1 MKKGIDAPLV
11 PILFLLGGIVG
22 LITAIVSKD
31 WTNYIFPIIFLL
43 FGGLYLHT
51 SLWGKYKIISRV
63 VREMDLSSEAQVLDL
78 GTGHGAFLL
87 EVAQQLKS
95 PGRIIGLDIW
105 DQGDQSGNAIEVT
118 QRNVEQLGVSDVSE
132 LVTGNMVKLPFEN
145 NVFDRVV
152 ASLSIHN
159 VKPRSS
165 REKAID
171 EAYRVLKPEGQ
182 LVILDIEHV
191 GEYRNRLTKLG
202 ASAVRVEHAGI
213 NGMYAALST
222 RILIAKK

>member
-22 LITAIVSKD
+22 VITAIISKD

-51 SLWGKYKIISRV
+51 SLWGKYKIIRRV

-87 EVAQQLKS
+87 EVAQQLKT
-95 PGRIIGLDIW
+95 PGKVIGLDIW
-105 DQGDQSGNAIEVT
+105 NQGDQSGNAIEVT

-191 GEYRNRLTKLG
+191 GEYRNRLTELG

>member
-1 MKKGIDAPLV
+1 MKKGIDAPIV
-11 PILFLLGGIVG
+11 PIIFLLVG
-22 LITAIVSKD
+22 VLGLVTAIISKD
-31 WTNYIFPIIFLL
+31 WVNYIFPIILLL

-51 SLWGKYKIISRV
+51 SLWGKYKIIRRLVGKMYLAS
-63 VREMDLSSEAQVLDL
+63 DAQVLDL

-87 EVAQQLKS
+87 EIAQQLKK
-95 PGRIIGLDIW
+95 PGKIIGLDIW
-105 DQGDQSGNAIEVT
+105 HRGDQSGNAIEET
-118 QRNVEQLGVSDVSE
+118 QRNIEQLGVSDVSE

-145 NVFDRVV
+145 NTFDKVV

-159 VKPRSS
+159 VKPKSI
-165 REKAID
+165 REKVID
-171 EAYRVLKPEGQ
+171 EAYRVLKPGGQ

-191 GEYRNRLTKLG
+191 REYRNRLAKLG
-202 ASAVRVEHAGI
+202 VSSVRIEHAGI

>member
-11 PILFLLGGIVG
+11 PIMFLVVGIVG
-22 LITAIVSKD
+22 LVMAIISKD
-31 WTNYIFPIIFLL
+31 WTNYVFPIIFLL

-51 SLWGKYKIISRV
+51 SLLGKYKIIERV
-63 VREMDLSSEAQVLDL
+63 VRKMDLPRDAQVLDL

-87 EVAQQLKS
+87 EVAQRLTS
-95 PGRIIGLDIW
+95 PGKIIGLDIW
-105 DQGDQSGNAIEVT
+105 NQGDQSGNAIEAT
-118 QRNVEQLGVSDVSE
+118 QRNIEQLGVSDVSE

-145 NVFDRVV
+145 NVFDSVV

-159 VKPRSS
+159 VKPKSS

-171 EAYRVLKPEGQ
+171 EAYRVLKPGGQ
-182 LVILDIEHV
+182 LVVLDIEHV
-191 GEYRNRLTKLG
+191 REYQSRLVKLG
-202 ASAVRVEHAGI
+202 ASAIQVKHAGI

-222 RILIAKK
+222 RILTAKK